1 MLPTLTVEG
10 AAGDGAA
17 LSAFGGGFLVRRRSV
32 TYIHK
37 TQLGTNGAAQLRNF
51 RLLVPLEQKN
61 KNQSDH
67 SCYTQTLLST
77 ANLIGQFG
85 LRFSHSW
92 NKQSGSDCITCDGWS
107 HGNHMTAWLPTFVG

>member
-1 MLPTLTVEG
+1 MQEVSDLHTQDTVG
-10 AAGDGAA
+10 NQWCRT
-17 LSAFGGGFLVRRRSV
+17 V
-32 TYIHK
+32 
-37 TQLGTNGAAQLRNF
+37 NF

-61 KNQSDH
+61 ENQSDH
-67 SCYTQTLLST
+67 SNACYTQTLLST